1 MFFVSGSNLNIM
13 YQSSQS
19 LGYLTT
25 IQMKLTGDEIP
36 DSLTHVHVR
45 VEIEGCL
52 YVKTY
57 EADPNLYHTFAWN
70 KRNIYKQK
78 VYGIATAKVS
88 SFKLKIQ
95 EIFIFQFSVFV
106 TLSNCS

>member
-36 DSLTHVHVR
+36 NTLTHVHVR

-78 VYGIATAKVS
+78 VYGIATAKVNN
-88 SFKLKIQ
+88 FALLL
-95 EIFIFQFSVFV
+95 FF
-106 TLSNCS
+106 N